1 MLINDFYLNDFAV
14 VSSAYYPLEQL
25 VRPGLTYRGVLLT
38 ELPAESVTNFINL
51 INSPIYDTKSIKL
64 FFKENYTYIM
74 YTINHEQ
81 LPVPPIF
88 KELSVE
94 LAIESQSSS
103 SLKPSNSAFQVLAQQ
118 IVYSL
123 LKYPVLLSR
132 PAAVVAILLTVIF
145 VVASVQLVVLIYD
158 RSKLLNT
165 FKTIWKETKQNME
178 TYLTFE
184 TTYFF
189 SVWTLR
195 CQLVIQQYIA
205 IDFPDSLNNASER
218 NLQITTATLFC
229 GGVSIPYQIR
239 KRYLD

>member
-1 MLINDFYLNDFAV
+1 
-14 VSSAYYPLEQL
+14 
-25 VRPGLTYRGVLLT
+25 
-38 ELPAESVTNFINL
+38 
-51 INSPIYDTKSIKL
+51 
-64 FFKENYTYIM
+64 M

-94 LAIESQSSS
+94 LAVESQSSS
-103 SLKPSNSAFQVLAQQ
+103 NLKPSNSAFQVLAQQ

>member
-38 ELPAESVTNFINL
+38 EIPAESVTNFINL

-103 SLKPSNSAFQVLAQQ
+103 NLKPSNSAFQVLAQQ

>member
-103 SLKPSNSAFQVLAQQ
+103 NLKPSNSAFQVLAQQ

-165 FKTIWKETKQNME
+165 FKTI
-178 TYLTFE
+178 
-184 TTYFF
+184 
-189 SVWTLR
+189 
-195 CQLVIQQYIA
+195 
-205 IDFPDSLNNASER
+205 
-218 NLQITTATLFC
+218 
-229 GGVSIPYQIR
+229 
-239 KRYLD
+239 

>member
-94 LAIESQSSS
+94 LAVESQSSS
-103 SLKPSNSAFQVLAQQ
+103 NLKPSNSAFQVLAQQ

>member
-103 SLKPSNSAFQVLAQQ
+103 NLKPSNSAFQVLAQQ